1 MALRDHGEV
10 NIEVLHIADCPS
22 WVAVG
27 GRLREA
33 LDATGFEGTTI
44 RYRLLESGEDAAA
57 QVRFAG
63 SPTILLD
70 GEDMFPGGGRTSNLA
85 CRVYPTPAGLAGSPT
100 TAQLI
105 DAILDHG
112 R

>member
-1 MALRDHGEV
+1 M
-10 NIEVLHIADCPS
+10 NIEVLHIANCPS
-22 WVAVG
+22 WVAAG
-27 GRLREA
+27 DRIREA

-44 RYRLLESGEDAAA
+44 RYRLLESGENAA
-57 QVRFAG
+57 QVPFAG

-70 GEDMFPGGGRTSNLA
+70 GEDMFPGGGRTSDLA
-85 CRVYPTPAGLAGSPT
+85 CRVYQTPAGLAGSPT

-105 DAILDHG
+105 GAILEHG